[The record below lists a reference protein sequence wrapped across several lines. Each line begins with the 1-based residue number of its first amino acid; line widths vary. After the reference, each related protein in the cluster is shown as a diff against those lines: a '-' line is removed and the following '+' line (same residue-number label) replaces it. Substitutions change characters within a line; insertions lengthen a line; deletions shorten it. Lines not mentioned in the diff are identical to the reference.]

1 MSEKWTIEE
10 DAILTRMA
18 REGYSAT
25 RISEVIGRSGKA
37 VSQRAERIS
46 VQLMGFRW
54 SGVTPSQRVAPNPW
68 TPEDDATLTRLAGEG
83 LTSAKI
89 AEALGRTRNS
99 VIGRAVRKG
108 VKIGA
113 TYTGTMN
120 LIRKKRIRSRKK
132 PEVSKI
138 SAVET
143 VSLSGHISTA
153 PEPDFAPQT
162 PFLLDGVAFT
172 TQSIPFGRC
181 RWIDDAEATADSP
194 MCGHE
199 VYADG
204 KPWCSHHRMRATII
218 VAPRKD
224 PVQEAM
230 RRWG

>member
-1 MSEKWTIEE
+1 MTKPI
-10 DAILTRMA
+10 
-18 REGYSAT
+18 
-25 RISEVIGRSGKA
+25 
-37 VSQRAERIS
+37 
-46 VQLMGFRW
+46 
-54 SGVTPSQRVAPNPW
+54 NHW
-68 TPEDDATLTRLAGEG
+68 TPDDDATLARLAGEG

-120 LIRKKRIRSRKK
+120 LIRTKRVRSRKK
-132 PEVSKI
+132 TEVSKI

-162 PFLLDGVAFT
+162 PFLRRGEAFT
-172 TQSIPFGRC
+172 VRTIPAGRC
-181 RWIDDAEATADSP
+181 RWIDDVKATADSH

-204 KPWCSHHRMRATII
+204 KPWCSHHRMRATTI

-224 PVQEAM
+224 PVREAM